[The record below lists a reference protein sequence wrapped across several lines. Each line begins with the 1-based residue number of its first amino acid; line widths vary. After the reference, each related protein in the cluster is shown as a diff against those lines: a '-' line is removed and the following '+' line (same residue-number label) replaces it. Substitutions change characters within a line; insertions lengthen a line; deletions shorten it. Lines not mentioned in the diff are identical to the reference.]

1 MSDFICIRAKS
12 CEDPCRHGRPHECST
27 ALRNCPRDGGLVR
40 CKQITTVPITQE
52 SMDLLA
58 DNVDSI
64 TRDFEGD
71 NAENS

>member
-40 CKQITTVPITQE
+40 CKQETQE
-52 SMDLLA
+52 NRDLLA

-64 TRDFEGD
+64 TRDFGGD
-71 NAENS
+71 NGKIS